1 MARRPARPASEYR
14 LIVTPH
20 YDAIRQR
27 TVTRV
32 RLETTQAFAS
42 FAYEISVDERR
53 EGAAFRYRILG
64 LNAPGVGL
72 PHTGSAYFQRDYEG
86 LNGTYTFAVVGLD
99 RAEHRCTVS
108 IDEHGVRVVA
118 APAGAGLT
126 LVTDAVA

>member
-32 RLETTQAFAS
+32 RLETTQTFAS
-42 FAYEISVDERR
+42 FAYEISVDEHR
-53 EGAAFRYRILG
+53 EGASFRYRILG

-72 PHTGSAYFQRDYEG
+72 PHTGSAHFQRDYEG
-86 LNGTYTFAVVGLD
+86 LSGTYTFSVIGLD
-99 RAEHRCTVS
+99 RAEHRCTVA
-108 IDEHGVRVVA
+108 INALGVREVA
-118 APAGAGLT
+118 APTGTGLT
-126 LVTDAVA
+126 LITDATA

>member
-32 RLETTQAFAS
+32 RLETTQTFAS
-42 FAYEISVDERR
+42 FAYEISVDEHR
-53 EGAAFRYRILG
+53 EGTLFRYRILG

-72 PHTGSAYFQRDYEG
+72 PHAGSAHFQRDYEG
-86 LNGTYTFAVVGLD
+86 LNGTYTFSVIGLD
-99 RAEHRCTVS
+99 RAEHRCTVA
-108 IDEHGVRVVA
+108 IDALGVREVA
-118 APAGAGLT
+118 APTGTGLT
-126 LVTDAVA
+126 LITDATA